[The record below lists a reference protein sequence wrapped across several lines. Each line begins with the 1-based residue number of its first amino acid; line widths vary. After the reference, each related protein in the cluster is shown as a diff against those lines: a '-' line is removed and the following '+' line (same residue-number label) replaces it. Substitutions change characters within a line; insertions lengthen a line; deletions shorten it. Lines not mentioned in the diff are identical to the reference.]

1 MHSTPDFERSTLR
14 QYWRD
19 VLRFN
24 ALKTFALTN
33 TVYVLLS
40 TVPDTPDVP
49 AKRQRFASTRLTDC
63 IVYETSR
70 VNATNNVELRKLYY
84 SVLDY
89 ILREMSARFNERN
102 SKLARA
108 LVSLDPKSDT
118 FLDAKASQ
126 PQLLCVKARSQ
137 RLKTFSGRTGGQWS
151 SHVKQWF
158 STGVPRKT
166 SVPWKIVRC
175 SAGNLIS
182 LTSVPSNTGRKSLV

>member
-1 MHSTPDFERSTLR
+1 
-14 QYWRD
+14 

-89 ILREMSARFNERN
+89 ILREMSARFNERK

-118 FLDAKASQ
+118 FLDAKAIQ
-126 PQLLCVKARSQ
+126 PLLDLTNSMIVDTECSVAKQYFA
-137 RLKTFSGRTGGQWS
+137 TVTGGNDKKMTAS
-151 SHVKQWF
+151 
-158 STGVPRKT
+158 R
-166 SVPWKIVRC
+166 
-175 SAGNLIS
+175 LIS
-182 LTSVPSNTGRKSLV
+182 DHHGVL

>member
-1 MHSTPDFERSTLR
+1 M
-14 QYWRD
+14 
-19 VLRFN
+19 
-24 ALKTFALTN
+24 
-33 TVYVLLS
+33 
-40 TVPDTPDVP
+40 
-49 AKRQRFASTRLTDC
+49 
-63 IVYETSR
+63 
-70 VNATNNVELRKLYY
+70 NNVELRKLYY

-151 SHVKQWF
+151 SHVKQ
-158 STGVPRKT
+158 
-166 SVPWKIVRC
+166 
-175 SAGNLIS
+175 
-182 LTSVPSNTGRKSLV
+182 